1 MPFEPGV
8 SGNPA
13 GTPGPK
19 HNKLFRDALALAV
32 KRTQGDKTDLA
43 RIAEALVEK
52 AKEGDVP
59 AINAVADRLD
69 GKPAQAIGG
78 SDELPPIRARFERV
92 IIDSAKAG
100 DSEGV
105 QASSGAETV

>member
-19 HNKLFRDALALAV
+19 HLKLFKDALTLAI
-32 KRTQGDKTDLA
+32 KRTDGDKTELA

-52 AKEGDVP
+52 AKTGDVP

-69 GKPAQAIGG
+69 GKVAQPVGGDPENPLTIINEIVLRGVPAQHDPG
-78 SDELPPIRARFERV
+78 S
-92 IIDSAKAG
+92 
-100 DSEGV
+100 
-105 QASSGAETV
+105 